1 MISKRTRKRLHTLL
15 NLLFNLL
22 LDIISWGYFAKL
34 RFTRKRYLDLMQSC
48 LTGTIYDDLPLP
60 ALGQK
65 NYDAQL
71 REYGWDWPSKAH
83 TMIGVRRLSNV
94 RILVENI
101 IVNRVPGD
109 LIETGVWRGG
119 ACIMMRAVLEIY
131 GIKNRQVWL
140 ADSFE
145 GLPTPN
151 PVLYPADTDEKFHEY
166 AELAVSMD
174 AVKDNFMK
182 YGLLDNQVV
191 FLKGWFKDTLPNAPI
206 KKLAL
211 LRLDG
216 DLYEST
222 IKPLEV
228 LYDKVSIGGYVIVD
242 DYHVV
247 KACKQAVTDFFT
259 SRNIAP
265 EIIEIDGV
273 GIYWQKLSSEAY

>member
-1 MISKRTRKRLHTLL
+1 
-15 NLLFNLL
+15 
-22 LDIISWGYFAKL
+22 
-34 RFTRKRYLDLMQSC
+34 MQNC
-48 LTGTIYDDLPLP
+48 LAGVIYEDLPLP
-60 ALGQK
+60 TLGQK
-65 NYDAQL
+65 DYVPEL

-83 TMIGVRRLSNV
+83 TMIGIRRLANV
-94 RILVENI
+94 RMLVENV

-119 ACIMMRAVLEIY
+119 ACIMMRAVLESH
-131 GIKNRQVWL
+131 GVKNRRVWL

-145 GLPTPN
+145 GLPAPD
-151 PVLYPADTDEKFHEY
+151 PQLYPADAGEKFHEY
-166 AELAVSMD
+166 SELAVSMEE
-174 AVKDNFMK
+174 VKNNFMK
-182 YGLLDNQVV
+182 YGLLDDQVV
-191 FLKGWFKDTLPNAPI
+191 FLKGWFKDTLPTAPI

-228 LYDKVSIGGYVIVD
+228 LYDKVSIGGFVIVD

-247 KACKQAVTDFFT
+247 NGCKKAVTDFFT

-265 EIIEIDGV
+265 VIIEIDGV
-273 GIYWQKLSSEAY
+273 GIYWQKTLNM